1 MSMYCHCLGMNV
13 TSCSASVDCPSR
25 VKDKDKATTNNNV
38 K

>member
-1 MSMYCHCLGMNV
+1 MSMYCKCLGAYI
-13 TSCSASVDCPSR
+13 TSCSASVNCPSR